1 MNDNSVNWR
10 FTGFY
15 GYPAWNEKYLSWADL
30 RQLHS
35 HADYPWVVIGDF
47 NEIIYSSEKEG
58 GNARPNEMMQELR
71 KCLSDC
77 NLEDMGSV
85 GDPFTWRR
93 GDIRERLDRAVC
105 NIEWANKFPR
115 AAIIN
120 GEHVHSDHRP
130 LILDTDYFDSNL
142 FNCRNGRVRQF
153 EAKWLKEDTVEEIV
167 KTA

>member
-1 MNDNSVNWR
+1 
-10 FTGFY
+10 
-15 GYPAWNEKYLSWADL
+15 
-30 RQLHS
+30 
-35 HADYPWVVIGDF
+35 
-47 NEIIYSSEKEG
+47 
-58 GNARPNEMMQELR
+58 MMQEFR

-85 GDPFTWRR
+85 GDPFTSRR

-105 NIEWANKFPR
+105 NIEWANKFLR

-142 FNCRNGRVRQF
+142 FNRRNGRVR
-153 EAKWLKEDTVEEIV
+153 
-167 KTA
+167 